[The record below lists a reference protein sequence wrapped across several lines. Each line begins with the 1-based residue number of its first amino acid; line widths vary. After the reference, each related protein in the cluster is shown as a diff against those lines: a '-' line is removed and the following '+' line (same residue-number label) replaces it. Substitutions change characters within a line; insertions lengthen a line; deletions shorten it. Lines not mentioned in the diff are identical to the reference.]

1 MDCESVNS
9 ARAAGR
15 AVCAN
20 AATRSQGEWET
31 RSGSCHVLHRWL
43 SCSPFLLV
51 AFLFA
56 TGIGSLAH
64 AEPDEGSVTLGATS
78 DRAARDEAMRAIPWK
93 QIAEPQRRKL
103 QYVVQNASMYRRLPT
118 RVIDCDPDLF
128 TFLLQHPEVVVD
140 VWQMMGVSRVTL
152 QQTADRAYKADD
164 GAGTTGNVT
173 YLYTNWGAGAQNL
186 AVVYADGAY
195 EGKPFIKP
203 LRAKTAIV
211 LQSGAVEETNGR
223 NYVTV
228 RVDSFV
234 CIEQMGI
241 ELVAKTVQPWINKT
255 ADRNFIETL
264 GFVST
269 FSQTAEKNPQ
279 GMQRLANRLQTV
291 DAPTRDQLVNLCYR
305 AAQKYAKND
314 APAEPYVLAQRVELP
329 KGSVS
334 K

>member
-1 MDCESVNS
+1 MDCQPLRS
-9 ARAAGR
+9 AC
-15 AVCAN
+15 CAHFQTRRN
-20 AATRSQGEWET
+20 AQNPLWMILFVS
-31 RSGSCHVLHRWL
+31 
-43 SCSPFLLV
+43 LLPG
-51 AFLFA
+51 LLIFA
-56 TGIGSLAH
+56 SSRAH
-64 AEPDEGSVTLGATS
+64 AEPRNTAGATS
-78 DRAARDEAMRAIPWK
+78 DRGARDEALKAIPWK
-93 QIAEPQRRKL
+93 QIAEPQRRKV

-152 QQTADRAYKADD
+152 QETANRSYQADD

-173 YLYTNWGAGAQNL
+173 YAYTGWGPAANNL
-186 AVVYADGAY
+186 AVIYADGAY
-195 EGKPFIKP
+195 EGRPFIKP
-203 LRAKTAIV
+203 LRAKSVIV
-211 LQSGAVEETNGR
+211 LQSDSVQETNGR

-234 CIEQMGI
+234 CIEQMGV

-279 GMQRLANRLQTV
+279 GMQRLAARLRTV
-291 DAPTRDQLVNLCYR
+291 DAPTREQLVSLCYR
-305 AAQKYAKND
+305 AAQRYAQADDGELK
-314 APAEPYVLAQRVELP
+314 PYVLAQRMEPTAAGAVTR
-329 KGSVS
+329 
-334 K
+334 